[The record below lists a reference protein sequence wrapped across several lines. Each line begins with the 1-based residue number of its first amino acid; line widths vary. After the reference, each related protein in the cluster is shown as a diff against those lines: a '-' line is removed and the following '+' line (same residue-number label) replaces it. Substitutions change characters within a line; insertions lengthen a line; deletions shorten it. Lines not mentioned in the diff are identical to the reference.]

1 MGRRPLATS
10 ELVALNGA
18 QHDSYWPHS
27 LGGAILPTRPGI
39 NPNFELNTFTMAERQ
54 AIMRLGQH
62 FYITRAA
69 RPTQIGNSDYRA
81 FLMRPTEE
89 MSTALNVER
98 EIIVLFADYETF
110 EARTLQAFNKINEQ
124 FDDIRVDR
132 SLRILISAD
141 SNIQNIIRHYLLQ
154 DPEYPI
160 VVPLKF
166 SDFRSPSED
175 FIYNAIRQNYLI
187 RDLFEYQSP
196 LRQEYFFFGRRK
208 LVDNVI
214 DLHKSGQNSSLFGL
228 RKSGK
233 TSTIFAIQRRAK
245 TSGCRTILI
254 DCQDPAIHAR
264 RYGALLQWIVLE
276 VRKELNLRKIEIDL
290 GSTPDR
296 ISETFRR
303 TMHDA
308 LDAAGVGVLLIFDE
322 IENISPQTAA
332 SSHWRDDNDSLLFW
346 QTARSYFQ
354 GQQKNRL
361 TFCFVGTNPHLF
373 ETTKLNNVDNPVYL
387 FAPKTFIPMLS
398 LTETTEMVSRL
409 SFFMGLDFSPVVIS
423 YLHQRFGGH
432 PFFIRQLCSQIN
444 KRAATARPREI
455 SLITCKEAELS
466 ASADLQRYILEIL
479 DTLKLFYP
487 DEFTMIEYLAAGDRV
502 RFHEMADYDSAYVE
516 HLVGYGLIVRRGSD
530 FEFSFEAVGEAVKR
544 MLVKPISNSLSDR
557 RIIVTRRRNVI
568 EEEIRRAMYQWSMRL
583 DANGWMQAWE
593 QNMTQKRRDA
603 LGALSRQEAFS
614 RNRSRLNFIELL
626 QFIKFSNDY
635 GSGFA
640 SIESISSAFNI
651 VNKFRIDAHAGAI
664 DDREYEELDRSLNL
678 LEEIFVQPS

>member
-1 MGRRPLATS
+1 MHIEES
-10 ELVALNGA
+10 F
-18 QHDSYWPHS
+18 
-27 LGGAILPTRPGI
+27 IMPTTPGI

-54 AIMRLGQH
+54 AIMRLAQH
-62 FYITRAA
+62 FYVTRAA

-81 FLMRPTEE
+81 FLMRPTEA

-98 EIIVLFADYETF
+98 EIIVMFADYETF

-132 SLRILISAD
+132 SLRILVSGD

-166 SDFRSPSED
+166 TDFRSPSED

-254 DCQDPAIHAR
+254 DCQDPAVHAR

-276 VRKELNLRKIEIDL
+276 VRRELNLRKIQIDL
-290 GSTPDR
+290 GSSADQ
-296 ISETFRR
+296 ISENFRR

-308 LDAAGVGVLLIFDE
+308 LTTAGIGVLLIFDE

-332 SSHWRDDNDSLLFW
+332 SSHWRDENDSLLFW
-346 QTARSYFQ
+346 QTARAFFQ

-373 ETTKLNNVDNPVYL
+373 EMTKLNGVDNPVYL

-409 SFFMGLDFSPVVIS
+409 SFFMGLDFSPTVIS

-444 KRAATARPREI
+444 KRTATARPREI
-455 SLITCKEAELS
+455 SLATCKEAELA
-466 ASADLQRYILEIL
+466 ASTDLQRYILEIL

-487 DEFTMIEYLAAGDRV
+487 DEFSMIEYLASADKI
-502 RFHEMADYDSAYVE
+502 RFDEMAEYDVAYVE

-530 FEFSFEAVGEAVKR
+530 YEFSFEAVGEAVKR
-544 MLVKPISNSLSDR
+544 MLTKPARNSLTDR
-557 RIIVTRRRNVI
+557 RAVVSRRRNAL
-568 EEEIRRAMYQWSMRL
+568 EEEIRRAIYQWSMRL
-583 DANGWMQAWE
+583 DADAWSQVWE
-593 QNMTQKRRDA
+593 TCITQKRRDV
-603 LGALSRQEAFS
+603 LGILSRQESFS

-626 QFIKFSNDY
+626 SFIKFSNEYLGGAATIDD
-635 GSGFA
+635 
-640 SIESISSAFNI
+640 ISSAFNI
-651 VNKFRIDAHAGAI
+651 VNKLRIDAHAGTI
-664 DDREYEELDRSLNL
+664 NDSEYGELDQSLNL
-678 LEEIFVQPS
+678 LEEIFVQPA